1 MAALGLSCCMWA
13 FSSCNKQR
21 LSLVVVHGLL
31 IVISSPVVEH
41 RLCRLQA
48 SVVVV
53 HGLTCPTACGIIL
66 DQDQTHVHC
75 ISRKIL
81 NH

>member
-1 MAALGLSCCMWA
+1 MAALGLSRCMWA
-13 FSSCNKQR
+13 FSSYNKQR

-31 IVISSPVVEH
+31 IVISSLVMEH

-53 HGLTCPTACGIIL
+53 HGLICSTACGIFL
-66 DQDQTHVHC
+66 DQYRTHVHC
-75 ISRKIL
+75 ISRQIL